1 MKKLKLTDYGT
12 VVLGDNEVK
21 IDTFL
26 KLLKSCEGYFD
37 VSNSYWSE
45 LQDFKFDKDS
55 SSFKIETSC
64 HNDTKKYRLDIS
76 DMQKELLD
84 LGKPSPELLKLIA
97 FAEECQYKKRQE
109 QISDKFYETGKL
121 PTDPEELVIYN
132 DLLHQKLNETKADI
146 VKNGVI
152 TSIVPTFFG
161 ASFLFLSS
169 YLSKK
174 TGTDPG
180 FVRNCLLSALS
191 TLIPLGGF
199 AFVEQNPFPIGKIN
213 ADLEKMEILRKKIK
227 ILEASEEKQNA
238 LKMNNDLSIEGFENK
253 EIKSVKERSNTF
265 LDELEVVKSKIA
277 MLPEVEREPY
287 IRELVGIVER
297 YRNQVFA
304 ILDNDGKKVL
314 LGCADNLWSLNSTML
329 PILFELGGAV
339 DKRLST
345 LRESQE
351 LKDALNELESSV
363 ATFSD
368 ENGYTDGWTDG
379 YTDELNGSGQ
389 AYASH
394 GM

>member
-21 IDTFL
+21 VDTFL
-26 KLLKSCEGYFD
+26 KLLKSCRGYFD
-37 VSNSYWSE
+37 ISNSYWSE
-45 LQDFKFDKDS
+45 FQDFKFIKNDS
-55 SSFKIETSC
+55 KFEIETLT
-64 HNDTKKYRLDIS
+64 HNDKNHYSLEIS
-76 DMQKELLD
+76 DLQKQLLD
-84 LGKPSPELLKLIA
+84 LGKPSPELAKLIA
-97 FAEECQYKKRQE
+97 FAEECQYKKRQNR
-109 QISDKFYETGKL
+109 INDKFYETGKL

-132 DLLHQKLNETKADI
+132 DLLNQKLSETKADI
-146 VKNGVI
+146 VKNGII

-161 ASFLFLSS
+161 ASFALFSS
-169 YLSKK
+169 LNGGIDVGSVLCN
-174 TGTDPG
+174 G
-180 FVRNCLLSALS
+180 FFSSLA
-191 TLIPLGGF
+191 TLIPLVGF
-199 AFVEQNPFPIGKIN
+199 AFVEQNPFPIGKIK
-213 ADLEKMEILRKKIK
+213 ADLEKMEILKKKIN

-238 LKMNNDLSIEGFENK
+238 LKINNDLSIEGFENK

-277 MLPEVEREPY
+277 MLPEEEREPY

-329 PILFELGGAV
+329 PILFELGGKI
-339 DKRLST
+339 DNRLST
-345 LRESQE
+345 IREKQE
-351 LKDALNELESSV
+351 LKDSIKEVEKSVVALSS
-363 ATFSD
+363 
-368 ENGYTDGWTDG
+368 EKGYVDGWTDG